1 MMNHKTNSKLERNE
15 SGRLILTVYY
25 HNDEYKQAM
34 RESIKEHQL
43 SDCNTRIVM
52 AVPAGMDDWVGE

>member
-25 HNDEYKQAM
+25 HDDEYNQAM
-34 RESIKEHQL
+34 RAAMKQHQL
-43 SDCNTRIVM
+43 SDCSSVTVM
-52 AVPAGMDDWVGE
+52 AILAGMDG